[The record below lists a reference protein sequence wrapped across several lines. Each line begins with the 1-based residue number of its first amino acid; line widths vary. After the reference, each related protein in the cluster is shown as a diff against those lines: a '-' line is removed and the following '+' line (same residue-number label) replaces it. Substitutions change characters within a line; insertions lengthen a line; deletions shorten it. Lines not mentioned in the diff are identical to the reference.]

1 MGSVTAPVLRASG
14 GPTRAYIVADG
25 FHAWVLS
32 QLRCCGPPAVPR
44 GLISSQM
51 VFMHGFCHSSG
62 AAGLRR
68 SHASLYRRTWFSC
81 MDSVTAPVLRASGG
95 PTRAYVVADGFHA
108 WVLSQLRCCG
118 PPAVPRELISSQMV
132 FMHGFCH
139 SSGAAGLRRS
149 HASLYRRRWFSCM
162 GSVTAPVLRAS
173 GGPTRAYIVAD
184 GFRSP
189 PQLRLYGRLLS
200 SRAAISKELRYASA
214 PSKATA
220 LAKGSIPSTSSRPSR
235 TFSEVTVR
243 PVGAIGEMEMSL
255 VGASHIPVVSPVK
268 PIHIDIDVLAQA
280 LAAAGVSGGSASASA
295 AASAAA
301 SVAAGAAAAPAAA
314 GLTAVGEGQLS
325 AAGAVSAAG
334 SALVSG
340 ALPATGLVSFQGLLP
355 AAGSVILAGNC
366 GCGCPVC
373 AA

>member
-1 MGSVTAPVLRASG
+1 MSNIACMGSVTAPVLRASG
-14 GPTRAYIVADG
+14 GPTRAYI
-25 FHAWVLS
+25 
-32 QLRCCGPPAVPR
+32 
-44 GLISSQM
+44 
-51 VFMHGFCHSSG
+51 
-62 AAGLRR
+62 
-68 SHASLYRRTWFSC
+68 
-81 MDSVTAPVLRASGG
+81 
-95 PTRAYVVADGFHA
+95 VADGFHA

-139 SSGAAGLRRS
+139 SSGAAGLQRS

-200 SRAAISKELRYASA
+200 SRAAISKELRA

-268 PIHIDIDVLAQA
+268 PIQIDIDVLAQA
-280 LAAAGVSGGSASASA
+280 LAAAGVSGGSTS
-295 AASAAA
+295 ASAAA
-301 SVAAGAAAAPAAA
+301 SVAAGAASAPAAA